1 MKAAVTLKKKK
12 SLTGFWLACGSLEAT
27 DGYQQA
33 KTHHA
38 VVTVYSGRGLGSF
51 NDYSGHKNEHDSI
64 TKYEF
69 EHFMR
74 SSNRSKYVN
83 TVKRNNIYWCYM
95 D

>member
-1 MKAAVTLKKKK
+1 MKAAITLKKKK

-64 TKYEF
+64 SKYE
-69 EHFMR
+69 HI
-74 SSNRSKYVN
+74 S
-83 TVKRNNIYWCYM
+83 
-95 D
+95 

>member
-1 MKAAVTLKKKK
+1 MVGTPNQIVD
-12 SLTGFWLACGSLEAT
+12 TGGEGSRHAKEEEESYWVWSACGSLEAT

-64 TKYEF
+64 SKYEHISW
-69 EHFMR
+69 EAAIEVSM
-74 SSNRSKYVN
+74 
-83 TVKRNNIYWCYM
+83 
-95 D
+95 